1 MKYWHRIS
9 LKPEGRHTVELRHFL
24 NMPEV
29 YYVCRCKI
37 VIWHLT
43 KTLSSLDVDRYSV
56 AYPRTLIIEGCHIEL
71 DVVGYPPRGNR
82 RHCALYAGSST
93 YAGLIRGYMDV
104 TLSRAH
110 NMPEALCMP
119 D

>member
-37 VIWHLT
+37 VIRHLT
-43 KTLSSLDVDRYSV
+43 KRLSSLDVDRYSV
-56 AYPRTLIIEGCHIEL
+56 AYPQTLIIEGCHIEPSGVWTWL
-71 DVVGYPPRGNR
+71 DICHVVIEGIACY
-82 RHCALYAGSST
+82 
-93 YAGLIRGYMDV
+93 
-104 TLSRAH
+104 
-110 NMPEALCMP
+110 MPEALHMP